1 MPKLTE
7 SRSRKWLRGE
17 LPRLVEAGVL
27 TPDSAAAVERHYA
40 GSEPETGFGFI
51 LLAVI
56 GTALVGAGVIL
67 LVARNWEELSR
78 PIRCALAFLPLL
90 ASLVFGFF
98 VLQRRNHSAAWR
110 ESSALFNIAATA
122 TALSLVSQTYQI
134 QGSFADFVAVCLILA
149 LPVVYLFSARF
160 SAAVYMLGCVAWI
173 VSKSG
178 WALNAPDQTTFW
190 LFIALIL
197 PFYIHLCLIGRRG
210 WTFGM
215 LTTALVASCFFGV
228 TATEYFA
235 RMQFGPVSIA
245 GFFTLIYLCG
255 IVRVREFE
263 NPLNALT
270 VLGAIGVA
278 VTAIVLSFENEW
290 PTRNLTTWADLS
302 VEQKL
307 GVAICLFFPVA
318 SIAVAVWVGLRHL
331 FDYSVAAACLP
342 VMALIGRWLTGPSG
356 HPSWVGLLFN
366 IYTLIL
372 GSELLVRGIRAGSVT
387 RANFGLLIIVAL
399 ACTRFFDSQLT
410 FVARGVG
417 FICVGVAF
425 LVANMIFFR
434 RRPSA

>member
-17 LPRLVEAGVL
+17 LPRLVQAGVL

-40 GSEPETGFGFI
+40 GSESETGFAFI
-51 LLAVI
+51 LLAAT
-56 GTALVGAGVIL
+56 GSALVGAGVIL
-67 LVARNWEELSR
+67 LVARNWAELSR

-90 ASLVFGFF
+90 ASLAFGFF

-122 TALSLVSQTYQI
+122 AVLSLVSQTYQI
-134 QGSFADFVAVCLILA
+134 QGNYADFVAVCLILA

-160 SAAVYMLGCVAWI
+160 SAAVYVLGCAAWI

-178 WALNAPDQTTFW
+178 WALNAPNQTTFW

-197 PFYIHLCLIGRRG
+197 PFYINLCMAGRRG
-210 WTFGM
+210 WTFGL

-228 TATEYFA
+228 IATEDFV

-255 IVRVREFE
+255 IVRIREFE
-263 NPLNALT
+263 SPLNALAI
-270 VLGAIGVA
+270 LGAIGVA
-278 VTAIVLSFENEW
+278 VTAIVLSFENTW
-290 PTRNLTTWADLS
+290 PTRNLTHWVDLS
-302 VEQKL
+302 AEQKL
-307 GVAICLFFPVA
+307 ALAICLLFPVA
-318 SIAVAVWVGLRHL
+318 SIAVAVRLGLRGL

-342 VMALIGRWLTGPSG
+342 VMALIGRWLTGTSG
-356 HPSWVGLLFN
+356 YPGWVGLLFN
-366 IYTLIL
+366 IYALIL
-372 GSELLVRGIRAGSVT
+372 GSELLVRGTRAGSVA
-387 RANFGLLIIVAL
+387 RANFGLLIIIAL
-399 ACTRFFDSQLT
+399 ACARFFDGQLT

-417 FICVGVAF
+417 FICVGAAF
-425 LVANMIFFR
+425 LVANIIFFR
-434 RRPSA
+434 RRPAA